1 MEPPRLCSR
10 PRDAIYSSFIF
21 LRFSASSSSLITVST
36 LFTSSL
42 QDVEGQGHGYCCC
55 HHDPPTHT
63 GTDNSILKG
72 REGVGCLI
80 QPLTPPVTRLAV
92 NTLLLV
98 SLPRSPPHPPGSPCT
113 TPHHPTQR
121 WIIPRRRTVTR
132 HRLPLA
138 PGPDSLYLKDPT
150 LRPPPTPPDTPA
162 FRSLTPPGSRHSC
175 GLVWFRLAG
184 TQSDFLLRLYPTEHS
199 RGQGVKGLQF
209 SQWKTTDTDTIMEVC
224 AGGCLWGDKAPLQG
238 GDTAGAGSANA
249 DPVARQCGSEV
260 EESLGARK
268 GLLKLISVDHSSYNM
283 CILSDP
289 LPPERTLWLLSGLA
303 DERLRTVVLTK
314 GFPEEGSLGG
324 PVALLGTAGTAY
336 VSTLDTGNCPLRLLE
351 EEWSGGKPRAE
362 VALTH
367 PRTHSSLKGRAHLPL
382 RPGQR

>member
-1 MEPPRLCSR
+1 MGNVLLTLSVNSMAVHAAAWTLARILCVGSLSAGLNRYERTCEDGRGQAVGCYLLFLHLPPVLCQF
-10 PRDAIYSSFIF
+10 FIVGN
-21 LRFSASSSSLITVST
+21 ASKRADLGGVNASITVST

-98 SLPRSPPHPPGSPCT
+98 SLPRSPPHPPGSPRT

-268 GLLKLISVDHSSYNM
+268 G
-283 CILSDP
+283 C
-289 LPPERTLWLLSGLA
+289 
-303 DERLRTVVLTK
+303 
-314 GFPEEGSLGG
+314 
-324 PVALLGTAGTAY
+324 
-336 VSTLDTGNCPLRLLE
+336 
-351 EEWSGGKPRAE
+351 
-362 VALTH
+362 
-367 PRTHSSLKGRAHLPL
+367 
-382 RPGQR
+382 